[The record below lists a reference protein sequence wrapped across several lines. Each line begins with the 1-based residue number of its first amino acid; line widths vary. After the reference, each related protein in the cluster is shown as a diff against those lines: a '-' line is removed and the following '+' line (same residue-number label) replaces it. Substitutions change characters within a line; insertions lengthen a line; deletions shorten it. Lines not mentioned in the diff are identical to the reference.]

1 MLPLV
6 VLLGTIGTCH
16 IYEEECSDFLSG
28 SVLYMCVFAGSFV
41 LKCIY
46 YIHKGKDPA
55 TKSDEFFEQFQTA
68 FDPPPLI
75 FGKLYCKFFITTM
88 VAFREDIN

>member
-68 FDPPPLI
+68 FDLPPPNFWKIILQI
-75 FGKLYCKFFITTM
+75 FYNDYGRI
-88 VAFREDIN
+88 